1 MNKLIPATAAL
12 AAGLTL
18 TACGTP
24 AETISAPSS
33 TAAATVTV
41 PTLASASGMDRVA
54 ANAALRDGKPF
65 LVALPGDGGGACH
78 TALLVPGDQQPWIM
92 NNPGEAPS
100 EGKVLDRGLAQY
112 GCSGRTTPPTGVAG
126 RPTAAMDSTAA
137 VTRAREANAPVIYAV
152 SGDGV
157 TACNTAVAL
166 PTGATWFLNRSGE
179 ASPAGDALSDVQ
191 KLYGCRVDPSR

>member
-1 MNKLIPATAAL
+1 MNKLVPATAAL
-12 AAGLTL
+12 AAALTL
-18 TACGTP
+18 TACSQAPESIP
-24 AETISAPSS
+24 APDSS
-33 TAAATVTV
+33 VAVTV
-41 PTLASASGMDRVA
+41 PTLASAPGMDRA
-54 ANAALRDGKPF
+54 AAESALRAGKPF

-112 GCSGRTTPPTGVAG
+112 GCAGRVTPATGVVD
-126 RPTAAMDSTAA
+126 RLTAPIDSDAA
-137 VTRAREANAPVIYAV
+137 VARARDAAAPVIYAV

-179 ASPAGDALSDVQ
+179 ASAAGDPLSQVQ
-191 KLYGCRVDPSR
+191 NLYGCRTDPSR